1 MMVLWRAPEF
11 SGIIAAKLRRAL
23 ITHLESS
30 KGYGRDTTLQES
42 ARSNHPQ
49 VLLILKRRRAR
60 NGFEVL
66 VKRRLAHSG
75 DLRQFAN
82 DQRFPKF
89 CPDPL
94 NGFGNATDMAVY
106 RKEISQHT
114 TNG

>member
-23 ITHLESS
+23 ITHLKSS
-30 KGYGRDTTLQES
+30 KGYGRNTSLQER
-42 ARSNHPQ
+42 ARFNHPQ

-60 NGFEVL
+60 SGFEVL

-82 DQRFPKF
+82 DQRFPKI
-89 CPDPL
+89 CPDPM
-94 NGFGNATDMAVY
+94 NGFGNATGFMQWESVCQNLE
-106 RKEISQHT
+106 K
-114 TNG
+114 